1 MPPLSTQLATLD
13 LQLVFVISLLWTEQN
28 FSKFVWSYHSLK
40 FGDQKPEIN
49 RNPTLFE
56 FEVSRLGIADSG
68 LLDFQQ
74 H

>member
-1 MPPLSTQLATLD
+1 MD
-13 LQLVFVISLLWTEQN
+13 LQLVLQYLYCGQEQN

-49 RNPTLFE
+49 QNPTLL
-56 FEVSRLGIADSG
+56 EVSRLGIADSG